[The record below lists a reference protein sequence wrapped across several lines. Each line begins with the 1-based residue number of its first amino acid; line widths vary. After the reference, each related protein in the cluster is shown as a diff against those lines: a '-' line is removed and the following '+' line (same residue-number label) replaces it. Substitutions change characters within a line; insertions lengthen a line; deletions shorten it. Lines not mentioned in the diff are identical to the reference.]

1 MTQKDSLL
9 LVLLMALWGFNFSV
23 IKLGV
28 NNIDPFLLTALRFTL
43 AVLPLIFFVR
53 RPNVPWRYLMAYGLT
68 FGVGVWGLTTLS
80 VGAGVSSGLAS
91 LLLDMSVI
99 SSLLVGRYLLKEQVT
114 VSKVLGS
121 ALALLG
127 LGIIIWN
134 QEGTVTAL
142 GLVLVL
148 CASVFWSINGL
159 IVKRSGTREIFAFNI
174 WGMAFAPLPLLLLA
188 LSVSG
193 PDSVMQSFTEM
204 NASVL
209 FSAAF
214 QAYPTTLL
222 GYWFWN
228 KMIVKYSVSSVA
240 PMTLLV
246 PVFALIGGYLFF
258 GESLDAAQ
266 SIAAV
271 VILLGVAVS
280 EMKLPKGRGV
290 AVKLG

>member
-1 MTQKDSLL
+1 MTRQDGLL

-28 NNIDPFLLTALRFTL
+28 NNIDPFLLTALRFSL

-53 RPNVPWRYLMAYGLT
+53 RPNVPWRYLMTYGLT

-80 VGAGVSSGLAS
+80 VGAGLSGGLAS

-99 SSLLVGRYLLKEQVT
+99 SSLLVGRYLLKEHVT

-121 ALALLG
+121 VLALIGLG
-127 LGIIIWN
+127 LIIWH
-134 QEGTVTAL
+134 QDATVTPL
-142 GLVLVL
+142 GIALVLS
-148 CASVFWSINGL
+148 ASVFWSINGL
-159 IVKRSGTREIFAFNI
+159 IVKRSGTRAVFAFNI
-174 WGMAFAPLPLLLLA
+174 WGMAFAPIPLFVLA
-188 LSVSG
+188 LCVSG
-193 PDSVMQSFTEM
+193 PSSVMQSIADI
-204 NASVL
+204 NGSVL

-246 PVFALIGGYLFF
+246 PVFALIGGYIFF
-258 GESLDAAQ
+258 GESLDMVQA
-266 SIAAV
+266 IAAV

-280 EMKLPKGRGV
+280 EIKLPARTEIAKV
-290 AVKLG
+290 S

>member
-1 MTQKDSLL
+1 MNQRDSLL

-43 AVLPLIFFVR
+43 AVLPLIFFIR
-53 RPNVPWRYLMAYGLT
+53 RPNVPWRYLMTYGLT

-121 ALALLG
+121 ILALIG

-134 QEGTVTAL
+134 QDGTVTVL
-142 GLVLVL
+142 GLALVL
-148 CASVFWSINGL
+148 SASVFWSVNGL

-174 WGMAFAPLPLLLLA
+174 WGMAFAPIPLLLLA
-188 LSVSG
+188 TAVSG
-193 PDSVMQSFTEM
+193 PSSVAQSILEI
-204 NASVL
+204 NGSVL

-266 SIAAV
+266 SIAAI

-280 EMKLPKGRGV
+280 EIKLPKRRV
-290 AVKLG
+290 VVKVG